1 VKARRDMMAWAL
13 RYARRGW
20 HVLPLAAGTKRPA
33 IRGGC
38 GVHSATTSAEQ
49 IRAWWSRAPAR
60 NIGLACGAKSSLL
73 VVDVDPRSGG
83 DETLRTL
90 ERSHGPLPLTPRVL
104 TPGGGQH
111 FYFEFPNA
119 TPTRGTLGE
128 GLDVKAS
135 GGFVVAPP
143 SVHPNGG
150 VYRWDLGALPSE
162 TPLVEPPAWLLECA
176 IGSVREPSAYGHL
189 CEGSARDTFLGAA
202 FGAMGWLGRDLADGK
217 VAAHCPWSHLH
228 SDGRSSGRDSSAVI
242 FPGSAHVRLGGFKCS
257 HAHCAGRTV
266 IDVLRV
272 LSPAAVDAAA
282 RSAPHAYATVIRKL
296 ARAAR
301 RRVAI

>member
-1 VKARRDMMAWAL
+1 MMPWAL

-20 HVLPLAAGTKRPA
+20 HVLPLAEGTKRPA

-60 NIGLACGAKSSLL
+60 NIGIACGAKSSLF

-83 DETLRTL
+83 DETLSTL
-90 ERSHGPLPLTPRVL
+90 EHFHSPLPLTPRVL
-104 TPGGGQH
+104 TPGGGEH
-111 FYFEFPNA
+111 LYFKFPSA
-119 TPTRGTLGE
+119 TPTRATLGD
-128 GLDVKAS
+128 GIDVKAN

-162 TPLVEPPAWLLECA
+162 TPLAEPPAWLFERA
-176 IGSVREPSAYGHL
+176 VGTTREPSACGHL
-189 CEGSARDTFLGAA
+189 REGSAHDTFLGAA

-217 VAAHCPWSHLH
+217 VAAHCPWAHSH
-228 SDGRSSGRDSSAVI
+228 SDGRGSGGDSSAVV
-242 FPGSAHVRLGGFKCS
+242 FPSSDHTKLGGFKCS

-266 IDVLRV
+266 IDVLRA

-282 RSAPHAYATVIRKL
+282 RSAPSAYAAVIRKL

-301 RRVAI
+301 RRLAT